1 MRSDDNEWTPKLAPA
16 DGPRYLALA
25 GAIASAIDSGELP
38 PGAQLPPQRDLAERL
53 GVTVGTVGRAYALA
67 KSRRLVTGEV
77 GRGTFVCGNEGGD
90 AHEVGVMPR
99 MAERDTIDFVCYRSL
114 VPGLGEVL
122 AKSITRSNDEFHRH
136 VSAYAPDNGFLT
148 HRIAGA
154 TWIARAGYRV
164 AAEQVILVNGA
175 QQGITVAL
183 LSLCRPGD
191 TVLTEALTYSG
202 MRAIAGL
209 HGIHLHGVAID
220 RDGIVPKALDAAC
233 AQTDARVVYLQPT
246 LHNPTTATMPL
257 ARRREI
263 ADVIRKRGLTLI
275 EDDAG
280 ASVLSGSDRPPALSS
295 LVPDQ
300 SCYITSVSKSVSPTL
315 RLGYV
320 GCAQHVYPR
329 LSAAFQA
336 MSLAVSPLMAQI
348 VPDLINEGVAE
359 EIAKK
364 TRVELARRR
373 KLVTALLPG
382 LDVRSDPSA
391 SFIWLGLTPGWE
403 SGEFVAEAK
412 RLGVSVVSSGHF
424 AIDRSFTPRA
434 VRLRLCPRADD
445 DVIRSAIETLASI
458 MRTSPPLNA
467 TVI

>member
-1 MRSDDNEWTPKLAPA
+1 MADNDNTWTPKLASA

-67 KSRRLVTGEV
+67 KSRRLVSGEV
-77 GRGTFVCGNEGGD
+77 GRGTFVCATDGGD
-90 AHEVGVMPR
+90 ASEIGVMPR
-99 MAERDTIDFVCYRSL
+99 MAERDTIDLVCYRSL
-114 VPGLGEVL
+114 VPGLGEVI
-122 AKSITRSNDEFHRH
+122 ARSVARSNDEFHRH
-136 VSAYAPDNGFLT
+136 VNAYAPDNGFLT

-164 AAEQVILVNGA
+164 SPEHVMLVNGA

-183 LSLCRPGD
+183 SSLCRPGD
-191 TVLTEALTYSG
+191 SVLTESVTYSG

-209 HGIHLHGVAID
+209 LGVQLHGVAMD
-220 RDGIVPKALDAAC
+220 ALGVLPKALDAAC
-233 AQTDARVVYLQPT
+233 VRTGARVVYLQPT

-263 ADVIRKRGLTLI
+263 AEVVRKRGLTLI

-280 ASVLSGSDRPPALSS
+280 ASVLAGADRPPALSS
-295 LVPDQ
+295 LLPEQ
-300 SCYITSVSKSVSPTL
+300 SCYLTSVSKCVSPTL

-320 GCAQHVYPR
+320 ACSGHLYPR
-329 LSAAFQA
+329 LSASFQA
-336 MSLAVSPLMAQI
+336 MSLDVSPLMAQI
-348 VPDLINEGVAE
+348 VTDFINEGVADE
-359 EIAKK
+359 LAKK
-364 TRVELARRR
+364 TRAELARRR
-373 KLVTALLPG
+373 KLVVGALEG

-391 SFIWLGLTPGWE
+391 SFVWLGLGPGWE
-403 SGEFVAEAK
+403 SGEYVAEAK
-412 RLGVSVVSSGHF
+412 RLGISIVSSAHF
-424 AIDRSFTPRA
+424 AVDRSALPRA
-434 VRLRLCPRADD
+434 VRLRMCPKVDD
-445 DVIRSAIETLASI
+445 DVLRRALGTLVSI

-467 TVI
+467 TVM